1 MPHMSGLLGL
11 VLQVIIAGL
20 ILWLLWW
27 LVDFAGLP
35 QPFNKVIKV
44 IIAIIGV
51 IYLIGLLTGV
61 MPLRLT

>member
-1 MPHMSGLLGL
+1 MSGLLGL